1 MIALGFG
8 AGQRL
13 KFVVFPLKAL
23 MFRLNFAQGDSDA
36 NAESEAKAEAEAE
49 AEKWF
54 KDIL

>member
-1 MIALGFG
+1 LGFG

-23 MFRLNFAQGDSDA
+23 IFNENFDSGA
-36 NAESEAKAEAEAE
+36 AEAEAQ
-49 AEKWF
+49 AGF